1 MPKRKLLITGGS
13 GYLGRHLTIKAV
25 ERFEV
30 CATYHRHAG
39 RIRAGQPISL
49 DLTSREDVFRVIAG
63 AKPHAVIHTAAIN
76 PGDGTDA
83 RMWSVNVEG
92 SRSVAEASASVGARL
107 VHVSSDSVHDGRHA
121 PYPDEVAPSPIN
133 AYGRSKAAAEAAVIE
148 AYPGA
153 AIVRTSLIYG
163 LTESRTFL
171 MVGDPS
177 LDCPDLD
184 CLDQMDRGT
193 AGFVERIEA
202 GEMLTLF
209 DDVIRQPIWV
219 ESLSEALLAL
229 TTRDFA
235 GTLNIAGRQAMSREE
250 FGRKMLDRW
259 NVNLRGLVRSGRAAE
274 LSDAIP
280 LDLRLSV
287 DKAEALLH
295 MVFPGVDDVINNVQ

>member
-30 CATYHRHAG
+30 CPTYHRHAG

-92 SRSVAEASASVGARL
+92 SRSVAEASASAGARL
-107 VHVSSDSVHDGRHA
+107 VHVSSDSVHNGRHA
-121 PYPDEVAPSPIN
+121 PYPDEVTPSPIN
-133 AYGRSKAAAEAAVIE
+133 GYGRSKAAAEAAVIE

-163 LTESRTFL
+163 LTAE
-171 MVGDPS
+171 
-177 LDCPDLD
+177 
-184 CLDQMDRGT
+184 MDRGT

-209 DDVIRQPIWV
+209 DDVIRQPVWV
-219 ESLSEALLAL
+219 ESLSVALLAL

-259 NVNLRGLVRSGRAAE
+259 NVDLRGLVRSGRAAE

-287 DKAEALLH
+287 DKAEALLN

>member
-30 CATYHRHAG
+30 CPTYHRHAG
-39 RIRAGQPISL
+39 RIKAGQPIPL
-49 DLTSREDVFRVIAG
+49 DLTNREDVFRVIAG

-76 PGDGTDA
+76 PGEGTDA

-133 AYGRSKAAAEAAVIE
+133 GYGRSKAAAEAAVIE

-163 LTESRTFL
+163 LTAE
-171 MVGDPS
+171 
-177 LDCPDLD
+177 
-184 CLDQMDRGT
+184 MDRGT

-219 ESLSEALLAL
+219 DSLSKALLKLATL
-229 TTRDFA
+229 DFA

-259 NVNLRGLVRSGRAAE
+259 NVDLRGLVRSGRAAE

>member
-13 GYLGRHLTIKAV
+13 GYLGRHLTAKAV

-39 RIRAGQPISL
+39 RIRAGQPIPL
-49 DLTSREDVFRVIAG
+49 DLTNREDVFRVIAG

-107 VHVSSDSVHDGRHA
+107 VHVSSDSVHNGRHA

-133 AYGRSKAAAEAAVIE
+133 GYGRSKAAAEAAVIE

-163 LTESRTFL
+163 LTAE
-171 MVGDPS
+171 
-177 LDCPDLD
+177 
-184 CLDQMDRGT
+184 MDRGT

-219 ESLSEALLAL
+219 ESLSEALLSLATL
-229 TTRDFA
+229 DFA
-235 GTLNIAGRQAMSREE
+235 GTLNVAGRQAMSREE

-259 NVNLRGLVRSGRAAE
+259 NVDLRGLVRSGRAAE

-287 DKAEALLH
+287 DKAEALLN